1 MYPLRAVVICL
12 WFFGYSLLF
21 FPLVILRPFHPDN
34 SHLYC
39 RGLTTIA
46 LWILGIDLRVRN
58 RERIVAA
65 QPCIFLANHQHLID
79 AFIVGH
85 VMPRRTVT
93 VGKKSLFWIPI
104 FGWIFWLSGNLL
116 INRRDRE
123 KAMGTMRKT
132 ENLIKKDGLS
142 VIICPEGT
150 RGDHLGPFKRGAFHL
165 AQDTGLNFQPL
176 AISSLLVLNY
186 WKLKSGTVILEALEP
201 ISTQGKSVESMM
213 AESHEAIRVAI
224 ERLNGEVGLA
234 KPGAALSSS
243 PV

>member
-21 FPLVILRPFHPDN
+21 LPVVILRPFHPDN
-34 SHLYC
+34 SNLYC
-39 RGLTTIA
+39 KWLTGVA
-46 LWILGIDLRVRN
+46 LWILGIDFQVRN
-58 RERIVAA
+58 GERIPAA
-65 QPCIFLANHQHLID
+65 RPCIFLANHQHVID

-85 VMPRRTVT
+85 IMPRRTVT
-93 VGKKSLFWIPI
+93 VGKKSLFWLPL

-132 ENLIKKDGLS
+132 EKLIKDDGLS

-150 RGDHLGPFKRGAFHL
+150 RGDTLGPFKRGAFHL

-176 AISSLLVLNY
+176 AISSFLVLNY
-186 WKLKSGTVILEALEP
+186 WKLKAGTVILEALDP
-201 ISTQGKSVESMM
+201 ISSQGKTVETMM
-213 AESHEAIRVAI
+213 AETHEAIRVAI
-224 ERLNGEVGLA
+224 NRLNAEVAVG
-234 KPGAALSSS
+234 
-243 PV
+243 